1 MSAQMKE
8 WLSVIAMLALVG
20 IFYVHTEQQTAQG
33 ASIFPNLL
41 MAILAGL
48 AVVKAASLMLF
59 KTEEEKKEIPEDE
72 KPLMGRFILVVV
84 SLIAYAFAVDYIG
97 FFVSSFVFFFG
108 ISLAVQLNPRTVKC
122 ILIRFVVVLGFL
134 VFCHILFERVLLM
147 RLPKGFLF

>member
-59 KTEEEKKEIPEDE
+59 KTEEEKKEISEDE

-122 ILIRFVVVLGFL
+122 ILIRLVVVLGFL